1 MSINILLTYLCNSLN
16 LRDDRDGG
24 PNGFEV
30 KKVKLKRG
38 TIIIIII
45 IKQVMR
51 KREGERYAAAFF
63 FNPAPEKEETR
74 FFLSFSPFLLV
85 INKLQY

>member
-45 IKQVMR
+45 KQVMR

-63 FNPAPEKEETR
+63 ITPLLRKKKPGFSSPSLL
-74 FFLSFSPFLLV
+74 FF
-85 INKLQY
+85 

>member
-1 MSINILLTYLCNSLN
+1 MSINILLTYLCNSLK

-51 KREGERYAAAFF
+51 KREGERYAQLFF
-63 FNPAPEKEETR
+63 
-74 FFLSFSPFLLV
+74 
-85 INKLQY
+85 

>member
-1 MSINILLTYLCNSLN
+1 MSINILLTYLCNSLK

-45 IKQVMR
+45 KQVMR

-63 FNPAPEKEETR
+63 LTLLLRKKKPGFSSLSLL
-74 FFLSFSPFLLV
+74 FF
-85 INKLQY
+85 